1 MPKTL
6 LKKKNH
12 NRTLINPAN
21 VNIDN
26 SKSNNET
33 DISGNNSNNVLNYIR
48 PSFPPTLKVDDLI
61 KNDNTNNK
69 RKSLPNA
76 FIAYRMALMKEYRN
90 NNRKLPPMGEVSKIA
105 KNSWNMEPKHVKNFY
120 ESLV

>member
-6 LKKKNH
+6 LKKKNY
-12 NRTLINPAN
+12 NRTLINHAN
-21 VNIDN
+21 VSIDN

-33 DISGNNSNNVLNYIR
+33 DNVFNYIR
-48 PSFPPTLKVDDLI
+48 PSFPPTLKIDDLI

-76 FIAYRMALMKEYRN
+76 FIAYRMSLMKEYRN

-120 ESLV
+120 ESLVNE